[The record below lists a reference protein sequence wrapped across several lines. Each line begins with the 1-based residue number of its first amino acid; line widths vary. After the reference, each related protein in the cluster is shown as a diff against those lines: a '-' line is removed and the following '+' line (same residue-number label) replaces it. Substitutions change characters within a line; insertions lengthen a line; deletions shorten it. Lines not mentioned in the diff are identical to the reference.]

1 MHIRRGDARERWA
14 EGGDGRNE
22 GVGRPCYSAAVY
34 WAQAADIV
42 ARLLALPQSR
52 RRQGEHAAGIS
63 LRLLVATDSAAAL
76 TELRDAIVR
85 DGPPGGV
92 AHVVVEHLALD
103 RDSVGGADGAN
114 VGKRNRNEVGRGGA
128 AARYIEERR
137 AAGEVPLELALGSLL
152 ADLELLSRADAF
164 VGTSASWV
172 SRLALL
178 AIIGEQAAIPPF
190 ALLDA
195 PFLCVWCT

>member
-1 MHIRRGDARERWA
+1 M
-14 EGGDGRNE
+14 
-22 GVGRPCYSAAVY
+22 
-34 WAQAADIV
+34 
-42 ARLLALPQSR
+42 
-52 RRQGEHAAGIS
+52 
-63 LRLLVATDSAAAL
+63 
-76 TELRDAIVR
+76 
-85 DGPPGGV
+85 
-92 AHVVVEHLALD
+92 
-103 RDSVGGADGAN
+103 GGADGAN

-137 AAGEVPLELALGSLL
+137 AAGEVPLELALGSML

-178 AIIGEQAAIPPF
+178 AIIGEKAAIPPF

>member
-1 MHIRRGDARERWA
+1 M
-14 EGGDGRNE
+14 
-22 GVGRPCYSAAVY
+22 
-34 WAQAADIV
+34 
-42 ARLLALPQSR
+42 
-52 RRQGEHAAGIS
+52 
-63 LRLLVATDSAAAL
+63 
-76 TELRDAIVR
+76 
-85 DGPPGGV
+85 
-92 AHVVVEHLALD
+92 
-103 RDSVGGADGAN
+103 
-114 VGKRNRNEVGRGGA
+114 
-128 AARYIEERR
+128 
-137 AAGEVPLELALGSLL
+137 L

>member
-1 MHIRRGDARERWA
+1 MK
-14 EGGDGRNE
+14 
-22 GVGRPCYSAAVY
+22 S
-34 WAQAADIV
+34 
-42 ARLLALPQSR
+42 
-52 RRQGEHAAGIS
+52 
-63 LRLLVATDSAAAL
+63 AAL
-76 TELRDAIVR
+76 TQPRVR
-85 DGPPGGV
+85 AVPLQIATFAARAPIRARCAAGS
-92 AHVVVEHLALD
+92 ASKFSA
-103 RDSVGGADGAN
+103 DSRIWTTGGAGSS
-114 VGKRNRNEVGRGGA
+114 RT

-137 AAGEVPLELALGSLL
+137 AAGEVPLELALGSML

-178 AIIGEQAAIPPF
+178 AIIGEKAAIPPF